1 MASSLKL
8 RSFFLVV
15 IVVVPIGIALQ
26 RCGQPNGSNKSV
38 SQINLE
44 GYRISEGAVA
54 VFPGD
59 GTFAKVQGM
68 EAYGKGD
75 YEIAETLFEQSLQ
88 QRPNDPEALIYKNNA
103 KNQIKNNA
111 NGKNNPPS
119 LKLAVSIPG
128 ETADGNGSR
137 EILRGVAQAQDE
149 INRAG
154 GINNQSLSIVIGTD
168 NDDINIAPK
177 VAASFVSQSEVLGV
191 IGHVASSTTLATV
204 ETYTKGE
211 LVAISP
217 ISSAVQLSNKSPYI
231 FRTVPSDS
239 MAARSLVDYTVN
251 TLKRK
256 KAVVYF
262 NSESD
267 YSKSLKGEFSSAIL
281 SEGGEIVA
289 EYDLAVS
296 NFDAQAS
303 LTSAKRQGAD
313 VIMLASNTDRL
324 DRALQVVRLNESL
337 LPILGGDDVYSPR
350 TLEITRATGQNM
362 VVAVPWHILSNTSKM
377 FAARS
382 RKLWGGDVN
391 WRTVTAYD
399 ATQALITALQTN
411 ITRTGIKDALRAPG
425 FSAVGASSPVSF
437 LASGDRTA
445 VIQLVKIV
453 KGSRSK
459 YGYDFMPIELSSPSS
474 NTDPKDLKPTN

>member
-8 RSFFLVV
+8 RSFLLFV
-15 IVVVPIGIALQ
+15 IAAVPISIALQ
-26 RCGQPNGSNKSV
+26 SCGQSNGSNKSV

-44 GYRISEGAVA
+44 GYRISEGDVA

-75 YEIAETLFEQSLQ
+75 YATAATLFEQSLQ

-103 KNQIKNNA
+103 KNKIKNE
-111 NGKNNPPS
+111 PV

-128 ETADGNGSR
+128 EAADGSGSR

-149 INRAG
+149 INQAG
-154 GINNQSLSIVIGTD
+154 GINNRSLSIVIGTD
-168 NDDINIAPK
+168 NNDITIAPK
-177 VAASFVSQSEVLGV
+177 VAALFVSQSDILGV

-217 ISSAVQLSNKSPYI
+217 VSSAVQLSNKSPYI

-256 KAVVYF
+256 KAIVYF
-262 NSESD
+262 SSKSD
-267 YSKSLKGEFSSAIL
+267 YSKSLKGEFSTAI
-281 SEGGEIVA
+281 SKEGGEVVA
-289 EYDLAVS
+289 EYDLALS
-296 NFDAQAS
+296 SFDAQES
-303 LTSAKRQGAD
+303 LTTAKRQGAD
-313 VIMLASNTDRL
+313 VIMLSSDTDSLNRG
-324 DRALQVVRLNESL
+324 LQVVRLNESR
-337 LPILGGDDVYSPR
+337 LPVLGGDDVYSPK
-350 TLEITRATGQNM
+350 TLEATRATGENM

-399 ATQALITALQTN
+399 ATQALIAALQTN
-411 ITRTGIKDALRAPG
+411 TTRTGIKDALRAPG
-425 FSAVGASSPVSF
+425 FSAVGASSPVRF

-453 KGSRSK
+453 KGSRSN
-459 YGYDFMPIELSSPSS
+459 YGYDFMPIESISPPS
-474 NTDPKDLKPTN
+474 NTDLKDPKLTN

>member
-1 MASSLKL
+1 MASSFKL
-8 RSFFLVV
+8 RLFFLFV
-15 IVVVPIGIALQ
+15 IAVVPIGMALQ
-26 RCGQPNGSNKSV
+26 SCSQSNGSNKSA

-44 GYRISEGAVA
+44 GYRISEGDVA
-54 VFPGD
+54 LFPGD

-75 YEIAETLFEQSLQ
+75 YATAATLFEQSLQ

-103 KNQIKNNA
+103 KNQIK
-111 NGKNNPPS
+111 KNPPS

-128 ETADGNGSR
+128 ETADGSGSR

-154 GINNQSLSIVIGTD
+154 GINNRSLSIVIGTD
-168 NDDINIAPK
+168 NNDIKIAPK
-177 VAASFVSQSEVLGV
+177 VAASFVSQSDILGV
-191 IGHVASSTTLATV
+191 IGHVASSSTLATV

-256 KAVVYF
+256 KAIVYF
-262 NSESD
+262 NSKSD
-267 YSKSLKGEFSSAIL
+267 YSKSLKSEFSTAI
-281 SEGGEIVA
+281 SQEGGEVVT
-289 EYDLAVS
+289 EYDLALS
-296 NFDAQAS
+296 SFDAQES
-303 LTSAKRQGAD
+303 LTTAKRQGAD
-313 VIMLASNTDRL
+313 VIMLASDTDSL
-324 DRALQVVRLNESL
+324 ARAFQVVRLNESR
-337 LPILGGDDVYSPR
+337 LPILGGDDVYSPQ
-350 TLEITRATGQNM
+350 TLEATRATGENM

-399 ATQALITALQTN
+399 ATQALIIALQTN
-411 ITRTGIKDALRAPG
+411 TTRTGIKDALRAPG
-425 FSAVGASSPVSF
+425 FSAVGASSPVRF

-453 KGSRSK
+453 KGSRSN
-459 YGYDFMPIELSSPSS
+459 YGYDFMPIELTSPPS
-474 NTDPKDLKPTN
+474 NTYLKDFKPAN

>member
-8 RSFFLVV
+8 RSFLLFV
-15 IVVVPIGIALQ
+15 IAAVPIGIALQ
-26 RCGQPNGSNKSV
+26 SCGQSNGSNKSV

-44 GYRISEGAVA
+44 GYRISEGDVA

-75 YEIAETLFEQSLQ
+75 YAIAATLFEQSLQ

-111 NGKNNPPS
+111 NGNNNPPS

-128 ETADGNGSR
+128 ETADGSGSR

-154 GINNQSLSIVIGTD
+154 GINNRSLSIVIGTD
-168 NDDINIAPK
+168 NNDIKIAPK
-177 VAASFVSQSEVLGV
+177 VAASFVSQSEILGV
-191 IGHVASSTTLATV
+191 IGHVASSSTLATV
-204 ETYTKGE
+204 ETYTKGK

-256 KAVVYF
+256 KAIAYF
-262 NSESD
+262 NSKSD
-267 YSKSLKGEFSSAIL
+267 YSKSLKGEFSTAIL
-281 SEGGEIVA
+281 SEGGEVVA
-289 EYDLAVS
+289 EYDLSVS
-296 NFDAQAS
+296 NFDAQES
-303 LTSAKRQGAD
+303 LTTAKRQGAD
-313 VIMLASNTDRL
+313 VIMLASDTDSL
-324 DRALQVVRLNESL
+324 DRGLQVVRLNESR
-337 LPILGGDDVYSPR
+337 LPILGGDDVYSPK
-350 TLEITRATGQNM
+350 TLEVTRATGENM

-411 ITRTGIKDALRAPG
+411 ITRIGIKDALRAPG
-425 FSAVGASSPVSF
+425 FSAVGASSPVRF
-437 LASGDRTA
+437 LASGDRTT

-453 KGSRSK
+453 KGSRSN
-459 YGYDFMPIELSSPSS
+459 YGYDFMPIELTSTPS
-474 NTDPKDLKPTN
+474 NTDLKDLKPTN

>member
-1 MASSLKL
+1 MASSIKL
-8 RSFFLVV
+8 RSFFLFV
-15 IVVVPIGIALQ
+15 IAVVPIGIALQ
-26 RCGQPNGSNKSV
+26 SCSQSNGSNKSA

-44 GYRISEGAVA
+44 GYRISEGDVA

-75 YEIAETLFEQSLQ
+75 YATAATLFEQSLQ

-103 KNQIKNNA
+103 KNQIKNN
-111 NGKNNPPS
+111 PPS

-128 ETADGNGSR
+128 ETADGSGSR

-154 GINNQSLSIVIGTD
+154 GINNRSLSIVIGTD
-168 NDDINIAPK
+168 NNDIKIVPK
-177 VAASFVSQSEVLGV
+177 VAASFVSQSEILGV

-217 ISSAVQLSNKSPYI
+217 VSSAVQLSNISPYI

-267 YSKSLKGEFSSAIL
+267 YSKSLKGEFSAAIL

-324 DRALQVVRLNESL
+324 DRALQVVRLNESQ
-337 LPILGGDDVYSPR
+337 LPVLGGDDVYSTQNPR
-350 TLEITRATGQNM
+350 NHPSYGT
-362 VVAVPWHILSNTSKM
+362 
-377 FAARS
+377 
-382 RKLWGGDVN
+382 
-391 WRTVTAYD
+391 
-399 ATQALITALQTN
+399 
-411 ITRTGIKDALRAPG
+411 
-425 FSAVGASSPVSF
+425 
-437 LASGDRTA
+437 
-445 VIQLVKIV
+445 
-453 KGSRSK
+453 K
-459 YGYDFMPIELSSPSS
+459 YGCCSALAYSEQHL
-474 NTDPKDLKPTN
+474 

>member
-8 RSFFLVV
+8 RSFFLFV
-15 IVVVPIGIALQ
+15 IAVVPIGIALQ
-26 RCGQPNGSNKSV
+26 SCGQSNGSNKSV

-44 GYRISEGAVA
+44 GYRISEGDVA

-75 YEIAETLFEQSLQ
+75 YAIAATLFEQSLQ

-103 KNQIKNNA
+103 KNQIK
-111 NGKNNPPS
+111 KNQPS

-128 ETADGNGSR
+128 ETADGSGSR

-154 GINNQSLSIVIGTD
+154 GINNRSLSIVIGTD
-168 NDDINIAPK
+168 SNDIKIAPK
-177 VAASFVSQSEVLGV
+177 VAASFVSQSDILGV
-191 IGHVASSTTLATV
+191 IGHVASSSTLATV

-251 TLKRK
+251 TLNRK
-256 KAVVYF
+256 KAIVYF
-262 NSESD
+262 NSKSD
-267 YSKSLKGEFSSAIL
+267 YSKSLKGEFSTAIL
-281 SEGGEIVA
+281 KEGGEVVA
-289 EYDLAVS
+289 EYDLALS
-296 NFDAQAS
+296 NFDAQES
-303 LTSAKRQGAD
+303 LTTAKRQDAD
-313 VIMLASNTDRL
+313 VIMLASNTDSL
-324 DRALQVVRLNESL
+324 DRALQVVRLNESR
-337 LPILGGDDVYSPR
+337 LPILGGDDVYSPK
-350 TLEITRATGQNM
+350 TLEVTRATGENM

-399 ATQALITALQTN
+399 ATQALITALQTST
-411 ITRTGIKDALRAPG
+411 TRTAIKDTLRAPG

-453 KGSRSK
+453 KGSRSN
-459 YGYDFMPIELSSPSS
+459 YGYDFMPIELTSAPSNS
-474 NTDPKDLKPTN
+474 DLKDFKPAN